1 MLWTFLHPCLC
12 PDQLPGNL
20 VQFLDTDFLAKL
32 FEINYEM
39 TTIQAKDIYVT
50 WDGDQTTWTDY
61 TRKVRL
67 QYEKTEAHK
76 CKHLAP
82 ELASRLTG
90 RAWTVTAELDYN
102 KLSSKSGVK
111 YLLEYLRS
119 RLCQTA
125 VPDAGARL
133 EELLIKL
140 RRPPGMGFAQW
151 SATLLESYRKL
162 QRSLVRARA
171 RTKPAKEET
180 KEIKVERKT
189 ASEPQSE
196 PASPSSSHG
205 RRSHRSPTT
214 RSPTHGRAQGSEER
228 GQADQTAQADEP
240 HYDVV
245 PQEDPDE
252 QGEQQGWTSWY
263 DRWTP
268 DQWREWLKDT
278 KDDDDESDD
287 ELRWDE
293 LEMEEIEVLPDEL
306 LGWLLL
312 RRANLPAA
320 ARLSVQASVQ
330 NSLKYRDIETALR
343 DQEEELL
350 HGDHQRQQAHRHR
363 RTFWVEEQGA
373 WGLLALP
380 DDQQEEAVQDVHWVG
395 DTLPPEVYHPNDK
408 TLIEED
414 DESIYWTWEMDGYH
428 GYVQDSYG
436 QWMETDGYDNYWAS
450 ETDDFEGLTTD
461 QMKELEEAYSAY
473 ETKARTFQQSRQ
485 LQRAKG
491 QSRGF
496 YPLSKGKKGK
506 GKSKGFYRPQGRGGF
521 STSSTTSSSPPKASV
536 MKSEEVMAATSGHTG
551 CFICGEKTHMFRDC
565 PRRSGQA

>member
-1 MLWTFLHPCLC
+1 M
-12 PDQLPGNL
+12 
-20 VQFLDTDFLAKL
+20 
-32 FEINYEM
+32 
-39 TTIQAKDIYVT
+39 
-50 WDGDQTTWTDY
+50 
-61 TRKVRL
+61 
-67 QYEKTEAHK
+67 
-76 CKHLAP
+76 
-82 ELASRLTG
+82 
-90 RAWTVTAELDYN
+90 
-102 KLSSKSGVK
+102 
-111 YLLEYLRS
+111 
-119 RLCQTA
+119 
-125 VPDAGARL
+125 
-133 EELLIKL
+133 
-140 RRPPGMGFAQW
+140 
-151 SATLLESYRKL
+151 
-162 QRSLVRARA
+162 
-171 RTKPAKEET
+171 
-180 KEIKVERKT
+180 ERKT

-228 GQADQTAQADEP
+228 GQDDQTAQADEP
-240 HYDVV
+240 HYDAV

-330 NSLKYRDIETALR
+330 NSLRYRDIETALR

-395 DTLPPEVYHPNDK
+395 DTLPPEVYHPNDT

-414 DESIYWTWEMDGYH
+414 DDSIYWTWEMDGYH

-436 QWMETDGYDNYWAS
+436 QWMETDGYGNYWAS

-473 ETKARTFQQSRQ
+473 ETKARTFQ
-485 LQRAKG
+485 
-491 QSRGF
+491 
-496 YPLSKGKKGK
+496 
-506 GKSKGFYRPQGRGGF
+506 
-521 STSSTTSSSPPKASV
+521 
-536 MKSEEVMAATSGHTG
+536 
-551 CFICGEKTHMFRDC
+551 
-565 PRRSGQA
+565 